1 MHIEELS
8 SKQNNKYVSVTLY
21 YEECRDISNALYNL
35 QKEDKKYK
43 DIYGKMKF
51 LFDMVKHGNI
61 QPDTIKTLNAEPFK
75 ED

>member
-1 MHIEELS
+1 MTINELS
-8 SKQNNKYVSVTLY
+8 STTNNKYVNVTLT

-43 DIYGKMKF
+43 DIYGKCKF

-61 QPDTIKTLNAEPFK
+61 QPETVKALSK